1 MRIHSLASVLGILLF
16 CFVVTALAAPRAAL
30 AQDKTSPD
38 SSVSANEPSGRVTLT
53 MGQGGLLLSAS
64 GGKGVLTF
72 QNKTYAFGLGGL
84 GIGEFGGS
92 KAVCVGQVY
101 HLTRLED
108 FSGAYVQLESGYA
121 GTKGK
126 GELWLKNTKG
136 VEIRLRSKTKGLDL
150 SAKAEG
156 VVIELKGAKK

>member
-1 MRIHSLASVLGILLF
+1 
-16 CFVVTALAAPRAAL
+16 
-30 AQDKTSPD
+30 
-38 SSVSANEPSGRVTLT
+38 

-72 QNKTYAFGLGGL
+72 QGKTYAFELGGI

-92 KAVCVGQVY
+92 KAVCVGNVY
-101 HLTRLED
+101 HLARLED
-108 FSGAYVQLESGYA
+108 FSGAYVQFESGYT

-126 GELWLKNTKG
+126 GEIWLKNTKG

-150 SAKAEG
+150 TAEAEG
-156 VVIELKGAKK
+156 VVIKLKGAHKK